1 VEVDA
6 SMLARLASFRLARA
20 ARIRAR
26 QMVDGASHYDAGNP
40 EPRVIPARD
49 ANACERARGAA
60 HLNARDDLSG
70 ELRGTRGE
78 PPFLF

>member
-1 VEVDA
+1 MARSARVISTGDA
-6 SMLARLASFRLARA
+6 GGED
-20 ARIRAR
+20 
-26 QMVDGASHYDAGNP
+26 QGEGQVVDGASHYDAGNP